1 MKTTGQ
7 KITEL
12 RVKMKLNQ
20 AQLAEKMGVTQRPI
34 SKYETDVVIPS
45 RANLVRL
52 CEVFGV
58 TEAYLLKPE
67 IDDPT
72 YHAAEE
78 PYISTVRQQ
87 YGGKAAAEI
96 DNLLSG
102 VQTLFAG
109 GDVPQEDKDLFFQAV
124 MQAYLDTKQ
133 EAHEKFTP
141 QKYKE

>member
-20 AQLAEKMGVTQRPI
+20 AQLAEKMGVTQRTI

-58 TEAYLLKPE
+58 TEAYLLK
-67 IDDPT
+67 I
-72 YHAAEE
+72 AAMS
-78 PYISTVRQQ
+78 PSMRKPMSAVLINTHPVR
-87 YGGKAAAEI
+87 
-96 DNLLSG
+96 
-102 VQTLFAG
+102 
-109 GDVPQEDKDLFFQAV
+109 
-124 MQAYLDTKQ
+124 
-133 EAHEKFTP
+133 
-141 QKYKE
+141 

>member
-20 AQLAEKMGVTQRPI
+20 AQLAEKMGVTQRTI

-58 TEAYLLKPE
+58 TEAYLLK
-67 IDDPT
+67 
-72 YHAAEE
+72 
-78 PYISTVRQQ
+78 Q
-87 YGGKAAAEI
+87 
-96 DNLLSG
+96 
-102 VQTLFAG
+102 
-109 GDVPQEDKDLFFQAV
+109 
-124 MQAYLDTKQ
+124 
-133 EAHEKFTP
+133 
-141 QKYKE
+141 